1 MGKPENFLIGRRRLM
16 LAAATAPFVATMPLA
31 HAAPHDPLPS
41 WRNGT
46 AKKAIMDFVAT
57 VTNTEGKQYVEPEN
71 RIAVFDNDGTLW
83 SEQPL
88 YFQLYF
94 MISRLKE
101 AAPQHPEWKTDPAFN
116 ALMSGNLDAI
126 VKQGVKPALELLAV
140 ANAGMTT
147 EEYSKKIDDWIHFE
161 QHPRFNRPYTD
172 LVYQPMRELLAYF
185 KAKWFKNFIVSGGG
199 IEFMRVWARRAYDI
213 PPERVI
219 GSSIKVEFAMKD
231 GQPVL
236 NRLPKLDFIDD
247 GAGKPVGIYRNIG
260 QRPIA
265 AFGNSDG
272 DLQMLQWTAG
282 GQGAHLLGLIH
293 HTDQRREWAYDRDL
307 SVGRLDKALDEAR
320 AKGWTVVDMARDW
333 SRIYRFE

>member
-1 MGKPENFLIGRRRLM
+1 MEKPGKLLIGRRRFM
-16 LAAATAPFVATMPLA
+16 LAAAAAPLA
-31 HAAPHDPLPS
+31 TTLPFAQAAPHDPLPS

-46 AKKAIMDFVAT
+46 AKKAIMDFVGT
-57 VTNTEGKQYVEPEN
+57 VTNTESKEYVEPEN

-94 MISRLKE
+94 MIAQLKE
-101 AAPQHPEWKTDPAFN
+101 ASPRHPEWKNDPVFN
-116 ALMSGNLDAI
+116 ALMTGDVNAI

-147 EEYSKKIDDWIHFE
+147 EEYGRKIDDWIHFAR
-161 QHPRFNRPYTD
+161 HPRFNRPYTD

-185 KAKWFKNFIVSGGG
+185 KANWFKNFIVSGGG
-199 IEFMRVWARRAYDI
+199 IEFMRAWARHAYDI
-213 PPERVI
+213 PPEHVI

-282 GQGAHLLGLIH
+282 GKGARLLGLIH
-293 HTDQRREWAYDRDL
+293 HTDRQREWAYDRGSPIGL
-307 SVGRLDKALDEAR
+307 LDKALDEAY